1 MLRCDVY
8 EILHLWVTGEVDVC
22 VCTCRIGA
30 AAGVKGVPPED
41 DLLRDDGKTI
51 DVALLRNTLNT
62 HVLRRRPQVWQDT
75 QTSCIHW
82 Q

>member
-1 MLRCDVY
+1 MK
-8 EILHLWVTGEVDVC
+8 ILYLWDTGGVNGC

-30 AAGVKGVPPED
+30 AAGVKWAPPED

-62 HVLRRRPQVWQDT
+62 HVLRRRPQVWQDR
-75 QTSCIHW
+75 
-82 Q
+82 